1 MSPEEIINR
10 FGRASSTLNLYP
22 IENRLSDGARSLLA
36 SDLVSRYPG
45 MSGPGYLYGD
55 PSGVGQLYE
64 ECARLAREYFQVD
77 HALVHFLSGL
87 HAMQSMI
94 STLSKPG
101 ERIVSL
107 GPDAGG
113 HYATEQICRDFGH
126 DVGLLPFDDV
136 DLRLDMNRLAE
147 LHRDSPSRFYYVDL
161 STALRVPD
169 VEQMRSAVGSDA
181 VICFDASH
189 VLGLLPVIYELPDFW
204 RHISL
209 CTASTHKTFPG
220 PQKAVMLTSDEQ
232 VAAEMAENLKFRVSS
247 AHTNSVGALAVTF
260 SELMESRRTYA
271 RSVIANA
278 QRLAELL
285 SERGLR
291 VVGEHFGFTETHQV
305 WVLPPSDTP
314 DAVTWGARLQ
324 SCGIRASVVHLPGQ
338 GISGLRLGTQEI
350 TRMGMD
356 LNAMNEVADLIARAL
371 DGGHPETMC
380 KEVAE
385 LTARYAIVQ
394 SNFA

>member
-1 MSPEEIINR
+1 MTPEDIVSR
-10 FGRASSTLNLYP
+10 FGGASPTLNLYP
-22 IENRLSDGARSLLA
+22 IENRMSDGARSLLA

-55 PSGVGQLYE
+55 PSGVGELYE
-64 ECARLAREYFQVD
+64 ECARVAREYFQVD

-94 STLSKPG
+94 STLSLPG

-126 DVGLLPFDDV
+126 DVGTLPFDTV
-136 DLRLDMNRLAE
+136 DLRLDMDRLAE
-147 LHRDSPSRFYYVDL
+147 QHRTSPSRFYYLDL

-169 VEQMRSAVGSDA
+169 MARMREAVGDDA
-181 VICFDASH
+181 LICFDASH
-189 VLGLLPVIYELPDFW
+189 VLGLLPVIYDLPDFW

-209 CTASTHKTFPG
+209 CTASTHKTLPG
-220 PQKAVMLTSDEQ
+220 PQKAVMLTSDDR
-232 VAAEMAENLKFRVSS
+232 VAGRMAEHLKFRVSS
-247 AHTNSVGALAVTF
+247 AHSNSVGALAVTLG
-260 SELMESRRTYA
+260 ELMDSRKAYA

-278 QRLAELL
+278 RKLAELL
-285 SERGLR
+285 SERGQR
-291 VVGEHFGFTETHQV
+291 VLGEHFGFTETHQV
-305 WVLPPSDTP
+305 WVLPPRNTS
-314 DAVTWGARLQ
+314 DAVAWGARLQ
-324 SCGIRASVVHLPGQ
+324 QCGIRAAVVHLPGQ
-338 GISGLRLGTQEI
+338 GTSGLRLGTQEL

-356 LNAMNEVADLIARAL
+356 LDAMGEVVDLICRAL
-371 DGGHPETMC
+371 EGGHPETLA

-385 LTARYAIVQ
+385 LTARYPTVRTT
-394 SNFA
+394 FA

>member
-1 MSPEEIINR
+1 MSPEEIIDR
-10 FGRASSTLNLYP
+10 FSRVSPTLNLYP

-45 MSGPGYLYGD
+45 MSGPGYMYGD
-55 PSGVGQLYE
+55 PSGVGELYE
-64 ECARLAREYFQVD
+64 ECASLAREYFQVD

-94 STLSKPG
+94 STLSIPG

-126 DVGLLPFDDV
+126 DVGLLPFNSV
-136 DLRLDMNRLAE
+136 DLQMDMNKLAE

-169 VEQMRSAVGSDA
+169 MEQMRSAVGSEA
-181 VICFDASH
+181 IICFDASH
-189 VLGLLPVIYELPDFW
+189 VLGLLPAIYELPDLW

-220 PQKAVMLTSDEQ
+220 PQKAVMLTSDEK
-232 VAAEMAENLKFRVSS
+232 VASEMTQQLKFRVSS
-247 AHTNSVGALAVTF
+247 AHSNSVGALAVTF
-260 SELMESRRTYA
+260 SELMESRNAYA
-271 RSVIANA
+271 RSVITNA

-291 VVGEHFGFTETHQV
+291 VLGEHFGFTETHQV
-305 WVLPPSDTP
+305 WILPPRDTH
-314 DAVTWGARLQ
+314 DAVAWGARLE

-338 GISGLRLGTQEI
+338 EMSGLRLGTQEI

-356 LNAMNEVADLIARAL
+356 LNAMDEVADLIARAL
-371 DGGHPETMC
+371 VGGHPETIS
-380 KEVAE
+380 KEVTE
-385 LTARYAIVQ
+385 LTTRYTTVQ